1 MERVILEPKS
11 STKEQEQELLQQLA
25 AGCESA
31 FTTLYQCHKQHIF
44 DVALLYTKNA
54 DHAEE
59 IVQEVFHKIW
69 EKREKLA
76 DVREIKN
83 FLFII
88 ARNCIFNQ
96 FKKSSQE
103 LAAQKDIFFTQAET
117 VNDTDYRL
125 RNEECEELLHT
136 AIASLPPQ
144 RKRIYQLAKE
154 GGLSYDEIASRL
166 SISRFT
172 VKNQMTEALRSI
184 RGQLHKH
191 LHTLLALSFLIGQS
205 IK

>member
-1 MERVILEPKS
+1 MEIKP
-11 STKEQEQELLQQLA
+11 STKEQEQLLLQQLA
-25 AGCESA
+25 AGSERA
-31 FTTLYQCHKQHIF
+31 FTAMYHAHKQHIF

-54 DHAEE
+54 DQAEE

-69 EKREKLA
+69 EKRETLA
-76 DVREIKN
+76 DVLEFKN

-103 LAAQKDIFFTQAET
+103 LAAQKDLFLTQTET
-117 VNDTDYRL
+117 VDDTDYRL
-125 RNEECEELLHT
+125 RNEQCEELLHT
-136 AIASLPPQ
+136 AVASLPPQ

-154 GGLSYDEIASRL
+154 GGLSYEEIASQL

-172 VKNQMTEALRSI
+172 VKNQMAEALRFI
-184 RGQLHKH
+184 RVQLHKH
-191 LHTLLALSFLIGQS
+191 LHTLLAFSILICQLFR
-205 IK
+205 

>member
-1 MERVILEPKS
+1 MRP
-11 STKEQEQELLQQLA
+11 STKEQEQLLLQQLA
-25 AGCESA
+25 AGSEHA
-31 FTTLYQCHKQHIF
+31 FTALYHAHRQHIF
-44 DVALLYTKNA
+44 DVALLYAKNP
-54 DHAEE
+54 DQAEE

-69 EKREKLA
+69 EKRETLA
-76 DVREIKN
+76 DVLEFKN

-103 LAAQKDIFFTQAET
+103 LAAQKNYLQTEI
-117 VNDTDYRL
+117 VNDTDYRV
-125 RNEECEELLHT
+125 RNEQCEELLHS

-154 GGLSYDEIASRL
+154 GGLSYEQIASQL

-172 VKNQMTEALRSI
+172 VKNQMTEALRFI
-184 RGQLHKH
+184 RVQLHKH
-191 LHTLLALSFLIGQS
+191 LHTLLASS
-205 IK
+205 ILASQLFF

>member
-1 MERVILEPKS
+1 MRP
-11 STKEQEQELLQQLA
+11 STKEEEQWLLQQLA
-25 AGCESA
+25 AGSDRA
-31 FTTLYQCHKQHIF
+31 FTALYHAHKQHIF

-54 DHAEE
+54 DQAEE

-76 DVREIKN
+76 EVLEFKN

-96 FKKSSQE
+96 FKKTSQE
-103 LAAQKDIFFTQAET
+103 LAAQNHLLLSHTAS
-117 VNDTDYRL
+117 VNDTDHRL
-125 RNEECEELLHT
+125 RDEQCEELLHT

-154 GGLSYDEIASRL
+154 GGLSYEEIASQL

-172 VKNQMTEALRSI
+172 VKNQMAEALRFI
-184 RGQLHKH
+184 RVQLHKH
-191 LHTLLALSFLIGQS
+191 LHTLLALSLVLFR
-205 IK
+205 

>member
-1 MERVILEPKS
+1 MVHVPLEIKP

-31 FTTLYQCHKQHIF
+31 FTTLYRSNKQHIF
-44 DVALLYTKNA
+44 DVAILYTKNA
-54 DHAEE
+54 DQAEE

-69 EKREKLA
+69 EKKEKLA
-76 DVREIKN
+76 DVRELKN

-103 LAAQKDIFFTQAET
+103 LAAQQALFFIQPEA

-154 GGLSYDEIASRL
+154 KGLSYEEIASKL

-172 VKNQMTEALRSI
+172 VKNQMTEALRFI
-184 RGQLHKH
+184 RGQLHNH
-191 LHTLLALSFLIGQS
+191 LHTLMALSFLISQLFR
-205 IK
+205 